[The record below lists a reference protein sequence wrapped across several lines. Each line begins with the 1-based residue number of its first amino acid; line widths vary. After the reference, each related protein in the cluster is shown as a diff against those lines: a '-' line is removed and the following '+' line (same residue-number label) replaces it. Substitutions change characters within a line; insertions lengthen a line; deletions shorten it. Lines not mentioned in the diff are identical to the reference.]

1 MKKLLIPCLLAF
13 LTGCVDNE
21 YNKDIDM
28 NVTIAENGISIP
40 IGETDK
46 FMLSKLISTDDNLKI
61 NGDSV
66 YYISETTSSSTEFA
80 AMKSVVVDPS
90 NGLTPAIE
98 PTAIDLPDEIVGAVD
113 AGIYYNASIPLTLTA
128 DAPVDPSNLIVSED
142 VKRIDTI
149 MFDAPIQATLSF
161 TTELFAKQG
170 PAEYVLSLSD
180 LEISFPEMLI
190 LSRSG
195 NIGDATLP
203 DTDDNGTPLSV
214 KDHKLTIAQK
224 TAQGG
229 AFSLSLNIYG
239 ICGGDIQPDGTNNF
253 ELIPENGENILNI
266 LNNRFT
272 LNGDASVDVTLNGGG
287 TTLASTPQVR
297 TAFSIEE
304 IIMTRIN
311 GIIDASAQESFSI
324 EIGSMPDFLEGND
337 INLDLTNPF
346 IRFSASN
353 PMGIPVK
360 ASIAITPK
368 NDKGES
374 LTATPVTIDTIY
386 IEEASYDR
394 ANQTLTPQEN
404 HIFISQ
410 KAPTT
415 DWVDAEK
422 QTFWFND
429 TLYTWVQGDLPAL
442 LDAQIPS
449 ALEASLSAQ
458 TDNTTAH
465 IALLNDQSSLVHAN
479 CDITVPLEFGE
490 NLSINFSEIEGG
502 IDDIFKDVTMK
513 EASIIANYTTTLPL
527 NLEFSLSPLQEIT
540 ADVYHSLSSDEKIVD
555 GEESSSPHYYRIL
568 RNIRLEILDADQN
581 GKGIIA
587 GTTDLNLVD
596 PTPSTG
602 KIVIRLTEEE
612 TGALKSLTHLKY
624 TVAGS
629 LAEGLQNGVLRNTQY
644 LQMKLSARISQIAVD
659 LGSL

>member
-1 MKKLLIPCLLAF
+1 M
-13 LTGCVDNE
+13 
-21 YNKDIDM
+21 
-28 NVTIAENGISIP
+28 
-40 IGETDK
+40 
-46 FMLSKLISTDDNLKI
+46 
-61 NGDSV
+61 
-66 YYISETTSSSTEFA
+66 
-80 AMKSVVVDPS
+80 
-90 NGLTPAIE
+90 
-98 PTAIDLPDEIVGAVD
+98 
-113 AGIYYNASIPLTLTA
+113 
-128 DAPVDPSNLIVSED
+128 
-142 VKRIDTI
+142 
-149 MFDAPIQATLSF
+149 
-161 TTELFAKQG
+161 
-170 PAEYVLSLSD
+170 
-180 LEISFPEMLI
+180 
-190 LSRSG
+190 
-195 NIGDATLP
+195 
-203 DTDDNGTPLSV
+203 
-214 KDHKLTIAQK
+214 
-224 TAQGG
+224 
-229 AFSLSLNIYG
+229 
-239 ICGGDIQPDGTNNF
+239 CGGEIQPDGSNNF

-272 LNGDASVDVTLNGGG
+272 LDGNATIDVYLNGPG
-287 TTLASTPQVR
+287 TTLAQQPQVR
-297 TAFSIEE
+297 TDFAIEE
-304 IIMTRIN
+304 LEITRLS

-324 EIGSMPDFLEGND
+324 ELGSMPDFLEGND

-386 IEEASYDR
+386 IEEATYDR

-490 NLSINFSEIEGG
+490 NFSINFSEIEGG

-527 NLEFSLSPLQEIT
+527 NLEFTLSPLQEIS
-540 ADVYHSLSSDEKIVD
+540 AQEYHNLPADEKLTND
-555 GEESSSPHYYRIL
+555 DAENTKYFRIL
-568 RNIRLEILDADQN
+568 KNIGLEVLDADQN

-587 GTTDLNLVD
+587 GTTDLSLVD
-596 PTPSTG
+596 PTASTG
-602 KIVIRLTEEE
+602 KIIIRLTEKEKD
-612 TGALKSLTHLKY
+612 ALKSLTHLQY
-624 TVAGS
+624 NVAGD
-629 LAEGLQNGVLRNTQY
+629 LAEGLQSGALRSTQY
-644 LQMKLSARISQIAVD
+644 LQMKLSARVAQISMD
-659 LGSL
+659 LDSL

>member
-1 MKKLLIPCLLAF
+1 MKKLLIPCLLVF
-13 LTGCVDNE
+13 FTGCVD
-21 YNKDIDM
+21 KDYDKEIDM

-66 YYISETTSSSTEFA
+66 YYISETTSPSTEFA
-80 AMKSVVVDPS
+80 AMRTVVIGPS

-113 AGIYYNASIPLTLTA
+113 AGIYYNAAIPLTLAA
-128 DAPVDPSNLIVSED
+128 DVPVDPSNLIVSED

-149 MFDAPIQATLSF
+149 MFDAPKQAVLTF
-161 TTELFAKQG
+161 TTELFATQG
-170 PAEYVLSLSD
+170 PADYTLSLSD
-180 LEISFPEMLI
+180 MEIAFPEMLI
-190 LSRSG
+190 LSASG
-195 NIGDATLP
+195 NIGDATLT
-203 DTDDNGTPLSV
+203 DTDDNGNPLYV
-214 KDHKLTIAQK
+214 KDHKLTIPHKKAEN
-224 TAQGG
+224 GI
-229 AFSLSLNIYG
+229 FSITLDIYG
-239 ICGGDIQPDGTNNF
+239 LCGGEIQPDGSNNF

-272 LNGDASVDVTLNGGG
+272 LDGNATIDVYLNGPG
-287 TTLASTPQVR
+287 TTLAQQPQVR
-297 TAFSIEE
+297 TDFAIEE
-304 IIMTRIN
+304 LEITRLS

-324 EIGSMPDFLEGND
+324 ELGSMPDFLEGND

-386 IEEASYDR
+386 IEEATYDR

-415 DWVDAEK
+415 DWVDADK
-422 QTFWFND
+422 KTFWYND

-490 NLSINFSEIEGG
+490 NFSINFSEIEGG

-513 EASIIANYTTTLPL
+513 EASIIANYATTLPL
-527 NLEFSLSPLQEIT
+527 NLEFTLSPLQEIS
-540 ADVYHSLSSDEKIVD
+540 AQEYHNLPADEKLTND
-555 GEESSSPHYYRIL
+555 DAENTKYFRIL
-568 RNIRLEILDADQN
+568 KNIGLEVLDADQN

-587 GTTDLNLVD
+587 GTTDLSLVD
-596 PTPSTG
+596 PTASTG
-602 KIVIRLTEEE
+602 KIIIRLTEKEKD
-612 TGALKSLTHLKY
+612 ALKSLTHLQY
-624 TVAGS
+624 NVAGD
-629 LAEGLQNGVLRNTQY
+629 LAEGLQSGALRSTQY
-644 LQMKLSARISQIAVD
+644 LQMKLSARVAQISMD
-659 LGSL
+659 LDSL

>member
-1 MKKLLIPCLLAF
+1 MKKLLIPCLLVF
-13 LTGCVDNE
+13 FTGCVD
-21 YNKDIDM
+21 KDYDKEIDM

-66 YYISETTSSSTEFA
+66 YYISETTSPSTEFA
-80 AMKSVVVDPS
+80 AMRTVVIGPS

-113 AGIYYNASIPLTLTA
+113 AGIYYNAAIPLTLAA
-128 DAPVDPSNLIVSED
+128 DVPVDPSNLIVSED

-149 MFDAPIQATLSF
+149 MFDAPKQAVLTF
-161 TTELFAKQG
+161 TTELFATQG
-170 PAEYVLSLSD
+170 PADYTLSLSD
-180 LEISFPEMLI
+180 MEIAFPEMLI
-190 LSRSG
+190 LSASG
-195 NIGDATLP
+195 NIGDATLT
-203 DTDDNGTPLSV
+203 DTDDNGNPLYV
-214 KDHKLTIAQK
+214 KDHKLTIPHKKAEN
-224 TAQGG
+224 GI
-229 AFSLSLNIYG
+229 FSITLDIYG
-239 ICGGDIQPDGTNNF
+239 LCGGEIQPDGSNNF

-272 LNGDASVDVTLNGGG
+272 LDGNATIDVYLNGPG
-287 TTLASTPQVR
+287 TTLAQQPQVR
-297 TAFSIEE
+297 TDFAIEE
-304 IIMTRIN
+304 LEITRLS

-324 EIGSMPDFLEGND
+324 ELGSMPDFLEGND

-386 IEEASYDR
+386 IEEATYDR

-415 DWVDAEK
+415 DWVDADK
-422 QTFWFND
+422 KTFWYND

-490 NLSINFSEIEGG
+490 NFSINFSEIEGG

-513 EASIIANYTTTLPL
+513 EASIIANYATTLPL
-527 NLEFSLSPLQEIT
+527 NLEFTLSPLQEIS
-540 ADVYHSLSSDEKIVD
+540 AQEYHNLPADEKLTND
-555 GEESSSPHYYRIL
+555 DAENTKYFRIL
-568 RNIRLEILDADQN
+568 KNIGLEVLDADQN

-587 GTTDLNLVD
+587 GTTDLSLVD
-596 PTPSTG
+596 PTTSTG
-602 KIVIRLTEEE
+602 KIIIRLTEKEKD
-612 TGALKSLTHLKY
+612 ALKSLTHLQY
-624 TVAGS
+624 NVAGD
-629 LAEGLQNGVLRNTQY
+629 LAEGLQSGALRSTQY
-644 LQMKLSARISQIAVD
+644 LQMKLSARVAQISMD
-659 LGSL
+659 LDSL

>member
-1 MKKLLIPCLLAF
+1 MKKLLIPCLLVF
-13 LTGCVDNE
+13 FTGCVD
-21 YNKDIDM
+21 KDYDKEIDM

-80 AMKSVVVDPS
+80 AMRTVVIGPS

-113 AGIYYNASIPLTLTA
+113 AGIYYNAAIPLTLAA
-128 DAPVDPSNLIVSED
+128 DVPVDPSNLIVSED

-149 MFDAPIQATLSF
+149 MFDAPKQAVLTF
-161 TTELFAKQG
+161 TTELFATQG
-170 PAEYVLSLSD
+170 PADYTLSLSD
-180 LEISFPEMLI
+180 MEIAFPEMLI
-190 LSRSG
+190 LSASG
-195 NIGDATLP
+195 NIGDATLT
-203 DTDDNGTPLSV
+203 DTDDNGNPLYV
-214 KDHKLTIAQK
+214 KDHKLTIPHKKAEN
-224 TAQGG
+224 GI
-229 AFSLSLNIYG
+229 FSITLDIYG
-239 ICGGDIQPDGTNNF
+239 LCGGEIQPDGSNNF

-272 LNGDASVDVTLNGGG
+272 LDGNATIDVYLNGPG
-287 TTLASTPQVR
+287 TTLAQQPQVR
-297 TAFSIEE
+297 TDFAIEE
-304 IIMTRIN
+304 LEITRLS

-324 EIGSMPDFLEGND
+324 ELGSMPDFLEGND

-386 IEEASYDR
+386 IEEATYDR

-415 DWVDAEK
+415 DWVDADK
-422 QTFWFND
+422 KTFWYND

-490 NLSINFSEIEGG
+490 NFSINFSEIEGG

-513 EASIIANYTTTLPL
+513 EASIIANYATTLPL
-527 NLEFSLSPLQEIT
+527 NLEFTLSPLQEIS
-540 ADVYHSLSSDEKIVD
+540 AQEYHNLPADEKLTND
-555 GEESSSPHYYRIL
+555 DAENTKYFRIL
-568 RNIRLEILDADQN
+568 KNIGLEVLDANQN

-587 GTTDLNLVD
+587 GTTDLSLVD
-596 PTPSTG
+596 PTASTG
-602 KIVIRLTEEE
+602 KIIIRLTEKEKD
-612 TGALKSLTHLKY
+612 ALKSLTHLQY
-624 TVAGS
+624 NVAGD
-629 LAEGLQNGVLRNTQY
+629 LAEGLQSGALRSTQY
-644 LQMKLSARISQIAVD
+644 LQMKLSARVAQISMD
-659 LGSL
+659 LDSL

>member
-1 MKKLLIPCLLAF
+1 MKKLLIPCLLVF
-13 LTGCVDNE
+13 FTGCVD
-21 YNKDIDM
+21 KDYDKEIDM

-66 YYISETTSSSTEFA
+66 YYISETTSPSTEFA
-80 AMKSVVVDPS
+80 AMRTVVIGPS

-113 AGIYYNASIPLTLTA
+113 AGIYYNAAIPLTLAA
-128 DAPVDPSNLIVSED
+128 DVPVDPSNLIVSED
-142 VKRIDTI
+142 IKRIDTI
-149 MFDAPIQATLSF
+149 MFDAPKQAVLTF
-161 TTELFAKQG
+161 TTELFATQG
-170 PAEYVLSLSD
+170 PADYTLSLSD
-180 LEISFPEMLI
+180 MEIAFPEMLI
-190 LSRSG
+190 LSASG
-195 NIGDATLP
+195 NIGDATLT
-203 DTDDNGTPLSV
+203 DTDDNGNPLYV
-214 KDHKLTIAQK
+214 KDHKLTIPHKKAEN
-224 TAQGG
+224 GI
-229 AFSLSLNIYG
+229 FSITLDIYG
-239 ICGGDIQPDGTNNF
+239 LCGGEIQPDGSNNF

-272 LNGDASVDVTLNGGG
+272 LDGNATIDVYLNGPG
-287 TTLASTPQVR
+287 TTLAQQPQVR
-297 TAFSIEE
+297 TDFAIEE
-304 IIMTRIN
+304 LEITRLS

-324 EIGSMPDFLEGND
+324 ELGSMPDFLEGND

-386 IEEASYDR
+386 IEEATYDR

-415 DWVDAEK
+415 DWVDADK
-422 QTFWFND
+422 KTFWYND

-490 NLSINFSEIEGG
+490 NFSINFSEIEGG

-513 EASIIANYTTTLPL
+513 EASIIANYATTLPL
-527 NLEFSLSPLQEIT
+527 NLEFTLSPLQEIS
-540 ADVYHSLSSDEKIVD
+540 AQEYHNLPADEKLTND
-555 GEESSSPHYYRIL
+555 DAENTKYFRIL
-568 RNIRLEILDADQN
+568 KNIGLEVLDADQN

-587 GTTDLNLVD
+587 GTTDLSLVD
-596 PTPSTG
+596 PTASTG
-602 KIVIRLTEEE
+602 KIIIRLTEKEKD
-612 TGALKSLTHLKY
+612 ALKSLTHLQY
-624 TVAGS
+624 NVAGD
-629 LAEGLQNGVLRNTQY
+629 LAEGLQSGALRSTQY
-644 LQMKLSARISQIAVD
+644 LQMKLSARVAQISMD
-659 LGSL
+659 LDSL

>member
-1 MKKLLIPCLLAF
+1 MKKLLIPCLLVF
-13 LTGCVDNE
+13 FTGCVD
-21 YNKDIDM
+21 KDYDKEIDM

-80 AMKSVVVDPS
+80 AMRTVVIGPS

-113 AGIYYNASIPLTLTA
+113 AGIYYNAAIPLTLAA
-128 DAPVDPSNLIVSED
+128 DVPVDPSNLIVSED

-149 MFDAPIQATLSF
+149 MFDAPKQAVLTF
-161 TTELFAKQG
+161 TTELFATQG
-170 PAEYVLSLSD
+170 PADYTLSLSD
-180 LEISFPEMLI
+180 MEIAFPEMLI
-190 LSRSG
+190 LSASG
-195 NIGDATLP
+195 NIGDATLT
-203 DTDDNGTPLSV
+203 DTDDNGNPLYV
-214 KDHKLTIAQK
+214 KDHKLTIPHKKAEN
-224 TAQGG
+224 GI
-229 AFSLSLNIYG
+229 FSITLDIYG
-239 ICGGDIQPDGTNNF
+239 LCGGEIQPDGSNNF

-272 LNGDASVDVTLNGGG
+272 LDGNATIDVYLNGPG
-287 TTLASTPQVR
+287 TTLAQQPQVR
-297 TAFSIEE
+297 TDFAIEE
-304 IIMTRIN
+304 LEITRLS

-324 EIGSMPDFLEGND
+324 ELGSMPDFLEGND

-386 IEEASYDR
+386 IEEATYDR

-415 DWVDAEK
+415 DWVDADK
-422 QTFWFND
+422 KTFWYND

-490 NLSINFSEIEGG
+490 NFSINFSEIEGG

-513 EASIIANYTTTLPL
+513 EASIIANYATTLPL
-527 NLEFSLSPLQEIT
+527 NLEFTLSPLQEIS
-540 ADVYHSLSSDEKIVD
+540 AQEYHNLPADEKLTND
-555 GEESSSPHYYRIL
+555 DAENTKYFRIL
-568 RNIRLEILDADQN
+568 KNIGLEVLDADQN

-587 GTTDLNLVD
+587 GTTDLSLVD
-596 PTPSTG
+596 PTASTG
-602 KIVIRLTEEE
+602 KIIIRLTEKEKD
-612 TGALKSLTHLKY
+612 ALKSLTHLQY
-624 TVAGS
+624 NVAGD
-629 LAEGLQNGVLRNTQY
+629 LAEGLQSGALRSTQY
-644 LQMKLSARISQIAVD
+644 LQMKLSARVAQISMD
-659 LGSL
+659 LDSL

>member
-1 MKKLLIPCLLAF
+1 MR
-13 LTGCVDNE
+13 TV
-21 YNKDIDM
+21 
-28 NVTIAENGISIP
+28 V
-40 IGETDK
+40 IG
-46 FMLSKLISTDDNLKI
+46 
-61 NGDSV
+61 
-66 YYISETTSSSTEFA
+66 
-80 AMKSVVVDPS
+80 PS

-113 AGIYYNASIPLTLTA
+113 AGIYYNAAIPLTLAA
-128 DAPVDPSNLIVSED
+128 DVPVDPSNLIVSED
-142 VKRIDTI
+142 IKRIDTI
-149 MFDAPIQATLSF
+149 MFDAPKQAVLTF
-161 TTELFAKQG
+161 TTELFATQG
-170 PAEYVLSLSD
+170 PADYTLSLSD
-180 LEISFPEMLI
+180 MEIAFPEMLI
-190 LSRSG
+190 LSASG
-195 NIGDATLP
+195 NIGDATLT
-203 DTDDNGTPLSV
+203 DTDDNGNPLYV
-214 KDHKLTIAQK
+214 KDHKLTIPHKKAEN
-224 TAQGG
+224 GI
-229 AFSLSLNIYG
+229 FSITLDIYG
-239 ICGGDIQPDGTNNF
+239 LCGGEIQPDGSNNF

-272 LNGDASVDVTLNGGG
+272 LDGNATIDVYLNGPG
-287 TTLASTPQVR
+287 TTLAQQPQVR
-297 TAFSIEE
+297 TDFAIEE
-304 IIMTRIN
+304 LEITRLS

-324 EIGSMPDFLEGND
+324 ELGSMPDFLEGND

-386 IEEASYDR
+386 IEEATYDR

-490 NLSINFSEIEGG
+490 NFSINFSEIEGG

-527 NLEFSLSPLQEIT
+527 NLEFTLSPLQEIS
-540 ADVYHSLSSDEKIVD
+540 AQEYHNLPADEKLTND
-555 GEESSSPHYYRIL
+555 DAENTKYFRIL
-568 RNIRLEILDADQN
+568 KNIGLEVLDADQN

-587 GTTDLNLVD
+587 GTTDLSLVD
-596 PTPSTG
+596 PTASTG
-602 KIVIRLTEEE
+602 KIIIRLTEKEKD
-612 TGALKSLTHLKY
+612 ALKSLTHLQY
-624 TVAGS
+624 NVAGD
-629 LAEGLQNGVLRNTQY
+629 LAEGLQSGALRSTQY
-644 LQMKLSARISQIAVD
+644 LQMKLSARVAQISMD
-659 LGSL
+659 LDSL